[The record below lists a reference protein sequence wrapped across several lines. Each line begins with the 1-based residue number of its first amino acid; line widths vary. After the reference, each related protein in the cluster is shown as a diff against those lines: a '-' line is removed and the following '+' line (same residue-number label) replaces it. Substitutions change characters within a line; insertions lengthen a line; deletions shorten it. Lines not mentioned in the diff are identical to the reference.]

1 MNANAIA
8 ITGNFLHCVD
18 DPHTGGPEA
27 VEYIG
32 DGMMLIEDG
41 HISALGPVASIE
53 VPSRAQ
59 QLDYRGKL
67 IVPGFID
74 THVHYPQVD
83 VIASYGTQLLDWLE
97 RYTFPAESRFAD
109 PAVARDA
116 ATFFLDQLLSNGTT
130 TALVFGTVHKASVDA
145 FFEAAAKRSLRMICG
160 KVLMDRNAPPE
171 LCDTPETAYSDSADL
186 IRQWHGKSRLGYAV
200 TPRFAPTSTE
210 AQLAVAGQLL
220 DENPGVHMHTHLSE
234 NHDECAWVGELFP
247 DCVDYLGV
255 YEKFSLVRKRSVFAH
270 SLHLSDREWRAL
282 ALADASIAHC
292 PTSNLF
298 IGSGLFKLTKADEHK
313 VRVGLGT
320 DIGGGDSF
328 SILRTIN
335 EAYKVQQL
343 QQVSLSPE
351 RALYLATLG
360 GARSLDLDGVIGNF
374 SKGKEADMV
383 VLDDSA
389 TTLTARRSSTM
400 TDWRDKL
407 FMLMMLGD
415 ERSIFDTLILGQP
428 IKRLVTQR

>member
-1 MNANAIA
+1 MSTPTVT

-18 DPHTGGPEA
+18 DPYTGGPDA

-32 DGMMLIEDG
+32 EGMMLIEDG
-41 HISALGPVASIE
+41 HISALGPAASIE
-53 VPSRAQ
+53 VPPNAQ
-59 QLDYRGKL
+59 QLSYQGKL

-83 VIASYGTQLLDWLE
+83 VIASYGSQLLDWLE
-97 RYTFPAESRFAD
+97 RYTFPTESRFDD
-109 PAVARDA
+109 PAVAHDT
-116 ATFFLDQLLSNGTT
+116 ATFFLDQLLANGTT
-130 TALVFGTVHKASVDA
+130 TALVFGTVHRGSVDA
-145 FFEAAAKRSLRMICG
+145 FFEVAAKRSLRMICG
-160 KVLMDRNAPPE
+160 KVLMDRNAPAE
-171 LCDTPETAYSDSADL
+171 LCDTPETAYSDSVDL
-186 IRQWHGKSRLGYAV
+186 IRRWHGRSRLGYAV
-200 TPRFAPTSTE
+200 TPRFAPTSSE
-210 AQLAVAGQLL
+210 AQLEVAGQLL
-220 DENPGVHMHTHLSE
+220 DEYPGVHLHTHLSE
-234 NHDECAWVGELFP
+234 NHDECSWVGELFP
-247 DCVDYLGV
+247 DCVDYLSV

-270 SLHLSDREWRAL
+270 SLHLSDREWKSL
-282 ALADASIAHC
+282 ANANASIAHC

-298 IGSGLFKLTKADEHK
+298 IGSGLFKLSKADEHK

-328 SILRTIN
+328 SLLRTIN

-360 GARSLDLDGVIGNF
+360 GARALDLDGVIGNF

-389 TTLTARRSSTM
+389 TSLTARRSSTM
-400 TDWRDKL
+400 TNWREKL

-415 ERSIFDTLILGQP
+415 ERSIFDTLILGQST
-428 IKRLVTQR
+428 KRPTTQ

>member
-1 MNANAIA
+1 M
-8 ITGNFLHCVD
+8 
-18 DPHTGGPEA
+18 
-27 VEYIG
+27 
-32 DGMMLIEDG
+32 
-41 HISALGPVASIE
+41 
-53 VPSRAQ
+53 
-59 QLDYRGKL
+59 
-67 IVPGFID
+67 
-74 THVHYPQVD
+74 
-83 VIASYGTQLLDWLE
+83 
-97 RYTFPAESRFAD
+97 
-109 PAVARDA
+109 
-116 ATFFLDQLLSNGTT
+116 
-130 TALVFGTVHKASVDA
+130 
-145 FFEAAAKRSLRMICG
+145 
-160 KVLMDRNAPPE
+160 
-171 LCDTPETAYSDSADL
+171 
-186 IRQWHGKSRLGYAV
+186 
-200 TPRFAPTSTE
+200 
-210 AQLAVAGQLL
+210 
-220 DENPGVHMHTHLSE
+220 
-234 NHDECAWVGELFP
+234 
-247 DCVDYLGV
+247 
-255 YEKFSLVRKRSVFAH
+255 
-270 SLHLSDREWRAL
+270 
-282 ALADASIAHC
+282 
-292 PTSNLF
+292 
-298 IGSGLFKLTKADEHK
+298 FKLKKADEHK

-428 IKRLVTQR
+428 TKRLVTQ